1 MADPAIA
8 KVGDALGA
16 QILAWPALSVF
27 TVKVDESEDIA
38 VEAGLDKIIRIS
50 TTAYQVDQSDEQ
62 NQTIHTATF
71 DCEVING
78 TQAFGTISRA
88 NQEAVAHIVA
98 AIASDR
104 TLGGRVEDIQEID
117 VAPAGAIGK
126 DVSAASLQIRLQ
138 FYTARDDWFTIIG
151 VGGQTF

>member
-1 MADPAIA
+1 MADAAIA
-8 KVGDALGA
+8 KVEDALA
-16 QILAWPALSVF
+16 DRIRTWPALSIF
-27 TVKVDESEDIA
+27 TVMVDESEDIA
-38 VEAGLDKIIRIS
+38 VEADPEKVIRIS
-50 TTAYQVDQSDEQ
+50 TVAYDVDQSDEQ
-62 NQTIHTATF
+62 GQTLHNATIE
-71 DCEVING
+71 CEVVNG

-88 NQEAVAHIVA
+88 NQAAIAHMVA

-104 TLGGRVEDIQEID
+104 TLGGRVEDIQEND
-117 VAPAGAIGK
+117 VAPSNAIGK